1 MKNKIY
7 RLISLST
14 LVLLSSC
21 QIAFPSTS
29 SDPIDSNVDS
39 STVESSESSSIVL
52 SSSEIIASSVSS
64 SEPIENP
71 AIDDEVGYPLFFSE
85 TTRLQTSIAIT
96 RTNLRRMNRWG
107 EEKFNRYNDFYVPM
121 TLTIVMNNT
130 TFIFEEVGVR
140 LKGNI
145 YSRGSFLDD
154 STIIRPFH
162 LRLRFDYHWDDAKYQ
177 ESGLFKPWT
186 AVDPFHQARND
197 RRLFGMR
204 SLEMKWNRSEDPS
217 MINQVFA
224 SRLFQSHGVIAPK
237 VTLSELIVNTTTN
250 RFHMGV
256 YTLYEPVDEIMIKR
270 YFQGAA
276 GEGDLYKTLYPVDL
290 VYDSM
295 VEFNDALVQTVF
307 KKNVVGVKDTWNYY
321 FPVYDLKTNRKRSTH
336 QALFNLVSTLKI
348 AGTLPLQE
356 QMQLLSTV
364 VDIPSFLNY
373 LSVSYLIGHP
383 DDMRNNRNNTYIYFH
398 GTTQKAYF
406 IPYDFDW
413 SLGITWD
420 PSLTFA
426 TGSRSPFSG
435 QSSFETIANP
445 LLWYTVITD
454 NNAPFRQRYPLMVET
469 QQQYKQLLLR
479 QFVDESFTVERY
491 RALFDAYALMYRN
504 VNTSLYTATQF
515 NHIDA
520 FVYHHSLVT
529 QVMNSIR

>member
-1 MKNKIY
+1 MRFTIK
-7 RLISLST
+7 LSLPIIA
-14 LVLLSSC
+14 LFVLSSC
-21 QIAFPSTS
+21 QVPFP
-29 SDPIDSNVDS
+29 
-39 STVESSESSSIVL
+39 L
-52 SSSEIIASSVSS
+52 SSSETSSSIQSSSISESIVSTSLTPSSIVSSVDPVM
-64 SEPIENP
+64 EE
-71 AIDDEVGYPLFFSE
+71 AIGYPMFFSE
-85 TTRLQTSIAIT
+85 DTRLQTSISIT
-96 RTNLRRMNRWG
+96 RTNLRSMNQWG
-107 EEKFNRYNDFYVPM
+107 EEKQNRYNDFYVPM
-121 TLTIVMNNT
+121 TLTIVMNEH
-130 TFIFEEVGVR
+130 TFVFEEVGVR

-162 LRLRFDYHWDDAKYQ
+162 LRLKFDYHWDDPKYQ
-177 ESGLFKPWT
+177 EFGLFKPWT

-217 MINQVFA
+217 MVNQVFA
-224 SRLFQSHGVIAPK
+224 SRLFQTHGVIAPK

-250 RFHMGV
+250 RFNMGV

-270 YFQGAA
+270 YFQGTA
-276 GEGDLYKTLYPVDL
+276 GEGDLYKALYPVDL

-295 VEFNDALVQTVF
+295 VEFSDALVKTVF
-307 KKNVVGVKDTWNYY
+307 KSNIVGVEDTWNGY
-321 FPVYDLKTNRKRSTH
+321 FPVYDLKTNRRRSNH
-336 QALFNLVSTLKI
+336 EALFNLVSVLKI
-348 AGTLPLQE
+348 AGTLPFDE
-356 QMQLLSTV
+356 QRMMLSTV

-420 PSLTFA
+420 PSLTIA

-454 NNAPFRQRYPLMVET
+454 NNEPFRQRYPLMVET
-469 QQQYKQLLLR
+469 QQQYKQLILD
-479 QFVDESFTVERY
+479 QFAHQSFTVASY
-491 RALFDAYALMYRN
+491 RALFDAYATMYHN
-504 VNTSLYTATQF
+504 VNPSLYTATHF

-520 FVYHHSLVT
+520 FNYHRSLISQTV
-529 QVMNSIR
+529 NALRE

>member
-1 MKNKIY
+1 MHINIKVSLAMIAL
-7 RLISLST
+7 LI
-14 LVLLSSC
+14 VASC
-21 QIAFPSTS
+21 QPTFPSS
-29 SDPIDSNVDS
+29 SNESSSSMASSSSSETIASSSLITS
-39 STVESSESSSIVL
+39 STVNSSS
-52 SSSEIIASSVSS
+52 SSDSYT
-64 SEPIENP
+64 NP
-71 AIDDEVGYPLFFSE
+71 VVDETFGYTMFFSE
-85 TTRLQTSIAIT
+85 ETRIQTSISIT

-121 TLTIVMNNT
+121 TLTMVINDD
-130 TFIFEEVGVR
+130 TFVFEEVGIR

-162 LRLRFDYHWDDAKYQ
+162 LRLKFDYHWDDPKYQ

-186 AVDPFHQARND
+186 EVDTSHQIRNN
-197 RRLFGMR
+197 RRLFGMQ

-217 MINQVFA
+217 MVNQVFA
-224 SRLFQSHGVIAPK
+224 SRLFQTHGVMAPK
-237 VTLSELIVNTTTN
+237 ATLSELIVNTTTN
-250 RFHMGV
+250 RFGMGV
-256 YTLYEPVDEIMIKR
+256 YTIYEPVDDIMIKR
-270 YFQGAA
+270 YFDGAA
-276 GEGDLYKTLYPVDL
+276 GDGDLYKTLYPVDL

-295 VEFNDALVQTVF
+295 VEFSNTFNQDVF
-307 KKNVVGVKDTWNYY
+307 RRSIVGVKDTWNSY
-321 FPVYDLKTNRKRSTH
+321 FPVYDLKTNRKRSNH
-336 QALFNLVSTLKI
+336 QALFNLVSALKI
-348 AGTLPLQE
+348 AGTLPLQD
-356 QMQLLSTV
+356 QAQLLSTV

-420 PSLTFA
+420 ASLTYA
-426 TGSRSPFSG
+426 TGTRSPFSG

-454 NNAPFRQRYPLMVET
+454 TNQPYRQRYPLMVET
-469 QQQYKQLLLR
+469 QQQYKALLLQ
-479 QFVDESFTVERY
+479 QFDDQSFSVASY
-491 RALFDAYALMYRN
+491 RTLFDRYASFYRN
-504 VNTSLYTATQF
+504 VSTSLYTATNF

-520 FVYHHSLVT
+520 FVYHRSLVSQT
-529 QVMNSIR
+529 LELIRN